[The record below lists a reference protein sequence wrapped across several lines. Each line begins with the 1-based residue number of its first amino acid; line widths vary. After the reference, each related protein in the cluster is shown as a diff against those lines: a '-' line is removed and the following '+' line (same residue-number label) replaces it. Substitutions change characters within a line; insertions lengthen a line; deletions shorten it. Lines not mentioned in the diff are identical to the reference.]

1 MSRPGVP
8 SRWYPGGF
16 AISPVNFRIKWLLW
30 HVHVHFDCAGP
41 YEIGAPAKA
50 SGGFP
55 IDFRMKLL
63 LWHVHVHFDCA
74 GSRKTR
80 KLIQSSCQETSF
92 RELVQRSCQEASY
105 GDLVQRS
112 CQETS
117 YRDLA
122 NRGLI
127 EILCRDLA
135 RRPLL
140 EILYRDMVKRAAIL
154 LRDLRSHTEIF
165 CAYLS

>member
-1 MSRPGVP
+1 M
-8 SRWYPGGF
+8 
-16 AISPVNFRIKWLLW
+16 
-30 HVHVHFDCAGP
+30 
-41 YEIGAPAKA
+41 
-50 SGGFP
+50 
-55 IDFRMKLL
+55 
-63 LWHVHVHFDCA
+63 HFDCA
-74 GSRKTR
+74 GSHKTR
-80 KLIQSSCQETSF
+80 NLIQNSCPETSF
-92 RELVQRSCQEASY
+92 RELVQRSCQETSY

-140 EILYRDMVKRAAIL
+140 EILYRDLVKRAAIL
-154 LRDLRSHTEIF
+154 LRDLRSHTEISHRDLL
-165 CAYLS
+165 CISLIERSLQESYQETSSRVILYRDLARTPLMEILHRDIA